1 MKNTWKKILVG
12 AVLTT
17 TMVGFSG
24 CKRGNNNYE
33 SVDLDGDG
41 VISEWET
48 VFQPMNTS
56 DRTVYKTVKN
66 IGSLGELKA
75 INGKDKDTAYV
86 LTSNIDCNGETLAI
100 NIGPSN
106 YLYGNNRIIMNFKL
120 GKATFDVD
128 DEDSGFNDYLSS
140 KPNSSSYCLFYNAGA
155 VYDLRIFMGNQ
166 NFAPN
171 DQDTSFDASALNSVK
186 YVDNVIVKGAIKVKP
201 HVDDAYKTYNLALGV
216 VDHCNENIEISNIE
230 TVGIVNYED
239 SDPNRQNAEEI
250 NISGIIPNLT
260 YGSTIYNANTSASL
274 NVNSKASMYVG
285 LIASK
290 NYGFVSSCT
299 ASGNINVIYTEN
311 SNLVCGGIVG
321 SNAPLS
327 EIKNCTM
334 LGKIDFTSNISF
346 ATVITLKTR
355 AYVGGIVGK
364 ASSSVVNFV
373 TNDGTI
379 NGNNL
384 TSLVIGGICGDADD
398 VVFSNVIVRGSINLV
413 NIDGISISNVS
424 GKMAYGM
431 IEKAIVLNDMTVDNR
446 QYDLSTIR
454 MGMVTIFEDGSL
466 ETFEGDDGNAVDY
479 YDMLSEDQK
488 TPQFAYILVGGK
500 NVVYTKKSVTNTKQ
514 FEYNLGLRNPF
525 KYETM
530 GENGDE
536 LESYVP
542 LMKRFVGLY
551 YLESYK
557 LQRFDWEYDYANEVS
572 LAIKYQEGEAKSV
585 ASRSISNINSAK
597 SFKNLLKLN
606 YGTNHAEIDLSG
618 ISTSNTEE
626 SFKTIK
632 YTLSESSALSTYFE
646 TAQYN
651 GELSRFDKK
660 FDTPYDLGD
669 ENYSV
674 DDELFSFINYYVGID
689 VSGIDGNSIY
699 MPLLVSNQFF
709 SGVVVS
715 EDENGDIQET
725 NMSSASLFVDRVI
738 KVLGKMNCTTS
749 MTCYTTG
756 DEECDASASELKHI
770 KVVAISD
777 NSTNTYIFDFDVRN
791 FMDKDTLLDAKGT
804 AYYIINLLYSKS

>member
-56 DRTVYKTVKN
+56 DRVVYKTVKN
-66 IGSLGELKA
+66 IGSFDELKA

-106 YLYGNNRIIMNFKL
+106 YLYGNNKIIMNFKL
-120 GKATFDVD
+120 GKATFDGD
-128 DEDSGFNDYLSS
+128 DENSGFNDYLSS

-155 VYDLRIFMGNQ
+155 VYDLRVFMGNQ

-171 DQDTSFDASALNSVK
+171 DQDTSFDASALNSVQ
-186 YVDNVIVKGAIKVKP
+186 YVDNVIIKGAINVKP
-201 HVDDAYKTYNLALGV
+201 HVDDAYKTYNLALGI
-216 VDHCNENIEISNIE
+216 VDHSNENIEISNIE
-230 TVGIVNYED
+230 TVGVVSYED

-250 NISGIIPNLT
+250 NISGIIPNVS
-260 YGSTIYNANTSASL
+260 YGSTVYNANTSASL
-274 NVNSKASMYVG
+274 NVNSKASMYIG

-299 ASGNINVIYTEN
+299 ASGNINATYTEN
-311 SNLVCGGIVG
+311 SNLICGGIVG
-321 SNAPLS
+321 DNAPLS

-379 NGNNL
+379 TGRNL
-384 TSLVIGGICGDADD
+384 TSLVIGGICGEAED
-398 VVFSNVIVRGSINLV
+398 VIFSNVIARGAINLS
-413 NIDGISISNVS
+413 NIDGLHISHVA
-424 GKMAYGM
+424 GKMAYGL
-431 IEKAIVLNDMTVDNR
+431 IEKAILLNDMTVDNR
-446 QYDLSTIR
+446 AYDLSTIR
-454 MGMVTIFEDGSL
+454 MGMVTIFEDGNL
-466 ETFEGDDGNAVDY
+466 ETFEGDDGTTVDY
-479 YDMLSEDQK
+479 YDMLSSDQK
-488 TPQFAYILVGGK
+488 TPQFAHILVGGK
-500 NVVYTKKSVTNTKQ
+500 NVVYTKKSLTNSKQ
-514 FEYNLGLRNPF
+514 FEYSLGLRNPF

-542 LMKRFVGLY
+542 MMKRFTGLY
-551 YLESYK
+551 YLETYK
-557 LQRFDWEYDYANEVS
+557 LQRFDCEEDYASEVT
-572 LAIKYQEGEAKSV
+572 LAIKYQENIS
-585 ASRSISNINSAK
+585 SRGLSTINTGK
-597 SFKNLLKLN
+597 SFKNLLELN
-606 YGTNHAEIDLSG
+606 YGTNHAEVDLSG
-618 ISTSNTEE
+618 IANSEE

-632 YTLSESSALSTYFE
+632 YTLSETSALNKYFE

-689 VSGIDGNSIY
+689 VSGISGNSIY

-715 EDENGDIQET
+715 EDANGDTQET
-725 NMSSASLFVDRVI
+725 NISSASLFVDRII
-738 KVLGKMNCTTS
+738 KVLSKMNCTAS
-749 MTCYTTG
+749 MTCYTVDG
-756 DEECDASASELKHI
+756 EECDASASELNNI
-770 KVVAISD
+770 KVVAVND

-791 FMDKDTLLDAKGT
+791 FMDKNALLDDKGT